1 MREQTLVRCVDH
13 LAERVHQK
21 WWLICSDSL
30 VVYRGMLL
38 INSASVDVSDSVY
51 MLGRV
56 APGARPRWLLVIAGV
71 LICAEFITRGVGGM
85 SEILPRLVLQCRISD
100 ADKILVAAL
109 AAG

>member
-30 VVYRGMLL
+30 VIPLRVLL
-38 INSASVDVSDSVY
+38 INFASVDVSDSVY

-56 APGARPRWLLVIAGV
+56 APGARP
-71 LICAEFITRGVGGM
+71 
-85 SEILPRLVLQCRISD
+85 
-100 ADKILVAAL
+100 
-109 AAG
+109 

>member
-13 LAERVHQK
+13 FAERVHQER
-21 WWLICSDSL
+21 WLICSDSL
-30 VVYRGMLL
+30 VISLRVLL
-38 INSASVDVSDSVY
+38 INFASVDVSDSVY
-51 MLGRV
+51 MLRRV

-71 LICAEFITRGVGGM
+71 LICAELITRGVGGM
-85 SEILPRLVLQCRISD
+85 CKILPRLVLQSRISD

>member
-13 LAERVHQK
+13 LAERIHQERR
-21 WWLICSDSL
+21 LIRSDSL
-30 VVYRGMLL
+30 VISLRVLL
-38 INSASVDVSDSVY
+38 INSASVDVSNSVY

-71 LICAEFITRGVGGM
+71 LICAELITRGVGGM

-100 ADKILVAAL
+100 ADEILVAAL